1 MSCVFVINYG
11 LWREIPKSVCG
22 GEMGA
27 KCVIITTAR
36 QTDRQTKKK
45 QGLTQCYVAL
55 GVRVDY
61 NQLLG
66 GERER
71 ERERERD

>member
-1 MSCVFVINYG
+1 MCYHNN
-11 LWREIPKSVCG
+11 RE
-22 GEMGA
+22 
-27 KCVIITTAR
+27 
-36 QTDRQTKKK
+36 TDRQTNQKK

-71 ERERERD
+71 ERGGGKRERERD

>member
-1 MSCVFVINYG
+1 
-11 LWREIPKSVCG
+11 
-22 GEMGA
+22 MGA

-36 QTDRQTKKK
+36 QTDRQTKKN

-71 ERERERD
+71 ERERERLTDIHKTIGLVSAITLNAV

>member
-1 MSCVFVINYG
+1 MCYHNN
-11 LWREIPKSVCG
+11 RE
-22 GEMGA
+22 
-27 KCVIITTAR
+27 
-36 QTDRQTKKK
+36 TDRQTNQKK

-71 ERERERD
+71 ERERERLTDTHKTLV